1 MWNLATPLGPLLRR
15 RWGILPPWGSMRWS
29 RPYFLIALTPPG
41 IPVIAAYAALAV
53 TADAVTGTT
62 GAKGWLIVGGSAV
75 WRRAPF
81 IVVVLIAGA
90 TAALLRLGGLA

>member
-62 GAKGWLIVGGSAV
+62 GATGWLIVGVAV

-90 TAALLRLGGLA
+90 TSALLRLGGLA

>member
-1 MWNLATPLGPLLRR
+1 
-15 RWGILPPWGSMRWS
+15 MRWS

-41 IPVIAAYAALAV
+41 IPVIAACAALAV

-62 GAKGWLIVGGSAV
+62 GATGATGWLIVGGSAV